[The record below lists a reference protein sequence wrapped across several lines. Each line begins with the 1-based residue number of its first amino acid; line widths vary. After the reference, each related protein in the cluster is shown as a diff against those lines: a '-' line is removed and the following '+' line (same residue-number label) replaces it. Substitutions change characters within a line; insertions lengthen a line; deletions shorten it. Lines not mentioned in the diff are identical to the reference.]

1 MTSHLSSPLLQG
13 GNIEQKKEGN
23 GFLRKVLKS
32 SDVRK
37 GKPPAKLS
45 QLWTAMEKSGNMF
58 PMSLLTSIG
67 ADRYKQ
73 TGLKNYTLWHIGID
87 KDNDKGNND

>member
-32 SDVRK
+32 SDVK
-37 GKPPAKLS
+37 NITVVESHGEIGKYVPDEPADFNRGR
-45 QLWTAMEKSGNMF
+45 QV
-58 PMSLLTSIG
+58 
-67 ADRYKQ
+67 
-73 TGLKNYTLWHIGID
+73 
-87 KDNDKGNND
+87 